1 MFVQKINLCFTLFPF
16 GKLTVLYWQRL
27 MFLIHI
33 LAVVLQE
40 NDWDW
45 LGEDNEKWNSPAEIF
60 H

>member
-1 MFVQKINLCFTLFPF
+1 
-16 GKLTVLYWQRL
+16 